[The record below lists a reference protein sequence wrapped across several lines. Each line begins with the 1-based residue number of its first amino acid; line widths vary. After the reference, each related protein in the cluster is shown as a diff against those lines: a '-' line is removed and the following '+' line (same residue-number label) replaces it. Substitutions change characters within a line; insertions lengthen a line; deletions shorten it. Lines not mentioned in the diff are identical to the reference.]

1 MLEMF
6 AIDETDAFNFTATS
20 MPLPPPP
27 TRRRLDASTLAGG
40 GPTVHYRSVARL
52 AYVTDDPKP
61 DFNGRTM
68 RCNAVQSGFAKV
80 VATATLIV
88 RRTYKAVKVKK
99 VKVR

>member
-1 MLEMF
+1 MF
-6 AIDETDAFNFTATS
+6 AVDETDAFNLTTKS
-20 MPLPPPP
+20 SPLPPPP
-27 TRRRLDASTLAGG
+27 TRRLLDASTVAGG

-68 RCNAVQSGFAKV
+68 RCIAIQSGFAKE

-88 RRTYKAVKVKK
+88 RRMYL
-99 VKVR
+99 